1 MKSSRILIM
10 FGKGTVMVFLFLDKG
25 THVNRHECVFINI
38 NVHVDLN
45 VNFNRYH
52 NLKMIIR
59 ISMTF
64 SIVNYNNNSRCLVR
78 DIYLY
83 VSLWIE
89 SRVLYVLSKRFT
101 VELHLQ
107 PLIL

>member
-1 MKSSRILIM
+1 M
-10 FGKGTVMVFLFLDKG
+10 FGKGSVMAFLFLDKG
-25 THVNRHECVFINI
+25 THVNRYECVFINI

-45 VNFNRYH
+45 VNRYH

-59 ISMTF
+59 ISVTF
-64 SIVNYNNNSRCLVR
+64 SIVNINNSRYLVR

-89 SRVLYVLSKRFT
+89 SRVLYVLGKRFA

-107 PLIL
+107 PLLL

>member
-1 MKSSRILIM
+1 M
-10 FGKGTVMVFLFLDKG
+10 FGKGNFMVFIFLDKG
-25 THVNRHECVFINI
+25 TYVNSHKCVFINI

-52 NLKMIIR
+52 NLIIR

-64 SIVNYNNNSRCLVR
+64 SIVNYRNNSRCLVR

-89 SRVLYVLSKRFT
+89 SRVFYVLGKGFA

-107 PLIL
+107 PLLL